1 MESTEEAVMKTAML
15 QVLALILLA
24 SSAQAELR
32 RVEMTV
38 FGMD

>member
-1 MESTEEAVMKTAML
+1 MKS
-15 QVLALILLA
+15 VLIQLFALVLLA
-24 SSAQAELR
+24 SAAHAELR